1 MQYFS
6 ITNLLTYFCPLT
18 LQRCPVFLARSVHII
33 NYESSSGKGLMN
45 SVSNLPVSNQYL
57 KKIYI
62 YLSSGKM
69 CERKKA
75 NFPNFKS
82 AFYSLY
88 FVKIIG
94 YPLYKWSAAH
104 LIDLRQ
110 RGSGLQHQFIFLAR
124 TEHAVD
130 LMHHSCSHSAFFQV
144 THIA

>member
-6 ITNLLTYFCPLT
+6 ITNLLTYFCPPT

-57 KKIYI
+57 KKNIYIHI

-124 TEHAVD
+124 TEHVVD
-130 LMHHSCSHSAFFQV
+130 LVHHSFAV
-144 THIA
+144 TVHFSK